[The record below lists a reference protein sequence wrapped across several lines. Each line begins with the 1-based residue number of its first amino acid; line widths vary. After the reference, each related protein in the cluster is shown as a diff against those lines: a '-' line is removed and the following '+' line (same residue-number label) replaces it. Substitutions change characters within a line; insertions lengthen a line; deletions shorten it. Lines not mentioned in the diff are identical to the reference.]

1 MTVCLSVCVA
11 YSPLYING
19 TGKWALRCVSLH
31 IQRPLVELPPEP
43 AVALEWI
50 GLDSVTKF
58 YFCTK
63 HFRKMNLWQCH
74 HVPSFQSLKHG
85 FSEHWVSSHLFEGI
99 PSVTSITSADS
110 TVPPWGAPA
119 AMSCHICGK
128 GRHRRDS
135 CNGCP
140 RGLRRWSTCLPGI
153 QDPAVTCCDVALY
166 GETPRS
172 EWLMVVRVPVMGKE
186 YEWLR
191 YQQTHRHIY
200 THIWWWCESLKT
212 FFGGEKPPWFIRDE
226 LKIGRPTEIEIC
238 GGVDG

>member
-1 MTVCLSVCVA
+1 MEPGNGHYVA
-11 YSPLYING
+11 YLYIYNG
-19 TGKWALRCVSLH
+19 
-31 IQRPLVELPPEP
+31 PLLSFRLNRR
-43 AVALEWI
+43 ALEWI

-99 PSVTSITSADS
+99 PSATSITSADS
-110 TVPPWGAPA
+110 TVPPWAAPA

-172 EWLMVVRVPVMGKE
+172 EWLMVVRVPGNGQGVWMIVISANT
-186 YEWLR
+186 
-191 YQQTHRHIY
+191 QTHIH
-200 THIWWWCESLKT
+200 THIMVMWKSQS
-212 FFGGEKPPWFIRDE
+212 FFWVEKPPWFIRDE